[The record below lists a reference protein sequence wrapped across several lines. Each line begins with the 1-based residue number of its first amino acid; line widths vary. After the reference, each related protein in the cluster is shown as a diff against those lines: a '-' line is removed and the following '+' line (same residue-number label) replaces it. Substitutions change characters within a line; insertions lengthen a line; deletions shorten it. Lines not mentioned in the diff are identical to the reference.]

1 MLHICRLFQISV
13 SLFLFNALSSGNA
26 YALKS
31 DTSQPLHVSSK
42 EQLADLQANKLFFIG
57 DVKAD
62 QGTIEVVCDR
72 AELSRNDK
80 NELKEVIGWGKPITF
95 IQTLDNGKILK
106 SQSSTLKYYPLTGDI
121 ILIGNATVWQGE
133 SHVSGERIEYNT
145 VTQKMKANNANSQGG
160 RVLSTF
166 IPQEL
171 SSDKKNK

>member
-1 MLHICRLFQISV
+1 MQLISRLQLTYTSV
-13 SLFLFNALSSGNA
+13 GLLVALFSNNA

-31 DTSQPLHVSSK
+31 DTSQPLHVSSQ
-42 EQLADLQANKLFFIG
+42 EQLADLQANKLFFLG
-57 DVKAD
+57 DVKAN

-72 AELSRNDK
+72 AELTRNEK

-95 IQTLDNGKILK
+95 KQTLDNGKLLR

-121 ILIGNATVWQGE
+121 ILTGNATVWQGE
-133 SHVSGERIEYNT
+133 SHVSGEHIEYNT

-171 SSDKKNK
+171 SSDKKGK